1 MRPGIG
7 WFPVEHSQGI
17 PKFFDFVF
25 RSGFFTLDLLEG
37 LKDFVDVVE
46 GFF

>member
-1 MRPGIG
+1 LGPGIG
-7 WFPVEHSQGI
+7 RFPVKHSQGV
-17 PKFFDFVF
+17 PKLFDFVF
-25 RSGFFTLDLLEG
+25 RSVFFTLDLFEG